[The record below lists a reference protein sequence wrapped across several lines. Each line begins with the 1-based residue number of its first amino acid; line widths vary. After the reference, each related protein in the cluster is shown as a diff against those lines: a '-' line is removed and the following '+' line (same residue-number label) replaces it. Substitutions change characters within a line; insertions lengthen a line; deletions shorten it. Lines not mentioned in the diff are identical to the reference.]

1 MSAGYWY
8 GIVYS
13 PYPNR
18 ATNLIPLFL
27 VQLEVGNADIR
38 LTYVGAQV
46 YRSKAILSLPVPW
59 SESES
64 PLQEGHTVLIGVIG
78 RYIILNLVRIL
89 VIEKQN
95 VEQ

>member
-1 MSAGYWY
+1 MSQRRSY
-8 GIVYS
+8 GIV
-13 PYPNR
+13 
-18 ATNLIPLFL
+18 
-27 VQLEVGNADIR
+27 D
-38 LTYVGAQV
+38 
-46 YRSKAILSLPVPW
+46 RSKAILSLPVPW

-78 RYIILNLVRIL
+78 RYLGLVRIL